1 MTGNIGTTEQS
12 SIGIEKTPSDVVPI
26 NHPYYLNAS
35 DSPGMNLLNVSFDG
49 TSYGNWKRGILISL
63 SAKNKLCFINDKS
76 EIPKED
82 STLFD
87 QWRRCNDMVIAWL
100 LNSLSKDI
108 AESLIY
114 SLTASYL
121 WNELEESCESKYFDD
136 EPLPSV
142 GQAYSI
148 LLNQESQRE
157 VHSGNLV
164 GTDSTAFSVNK
175 WNDRRSFNTK
185 KESTQISYP
194 DSSHPRNSQNTNQGN
209 NLFCTYCKKTN
220 HTISN
225 CYKLIGYPEG
235 YKFTNKPKKPMGNAR
250 VNAVNAAEEISG
262 ANVLSFQRNNIEI
275 PEGQAS
281 KVKGMNKHS
290 AFNINNFSKEQC
302 QQLIDMFT
310 SVQNGT
316 GSQEQHTA
324 NMAGISKFFAAYTSS
339 IKRFQTS
346 PWIIDTGASHHMTF
360 DKSLFHSF
368 KLLPHPVSVT
378 LPNSYK
384 GHTIQRKQIFGEAV
398 GGLFLLKG
406 HTSATMSTSSLLHPL
421 ENKVINSSSFSSV
434 SPVGSKVQSVPTI
447 PSSCSNFC
455 NPSFMNEMNCNSQN
469 FVSNKLWHFR
479 LGHLPYISMQKI
491 LGDSMQQPK
500 IFDFPC
506 DICPMARQTKLPF
519 PNSRISSQACFDMI
533 HIDTWGPY
541 KTQTYKGEKYFL
553 TIADDFS
560 RTTWTYLLSSKSN
573 AFPVLKSYL
582 AYVERQFGKKVK
594 VVRSDNAYELGSG
607 HLPSDFFL
615 YTRYYPSNHM
625 CGHPSTKWGG

>member
-1 MTGNIGTTEQS
+1 MSGNFGTTEQS

-35 DSPGMNLLNVSFDG
+35 DSPGMNLLNVSFNG

-63 SAKNKLCFINDKS
+63 SAKNELCFINDKS

-82 STLFD
+82 SPLFD

-114 SLTASYL
+114 SLTASDL
-121 WNELEESCESKYFDD
+121 WNELEESCDCKGGAKEHNQKMNEAIKLIQFLMGLNEAYSAVRANILMMK
-136 EPLPSV
+136 PLPSV

-220 HTISN
+220 HTIGN
-225 CYKLIGYPEG
+225 CYRLIGYPEG

-250 VNAVNAAEEISG
+250 VNAVNATEEISG
-262 ANVLSFQRNNIEI
+262 DNVLSFQRSNTEI

-290 AFNINNFSKEQC
+290 AFNINNFSKERC

-316 GSQEQHTA
+316 GSQEQHTV

-384 GHTIQRKQIFGEAV
+384 VNVHYTGDIVLSEHITLTNVFYVPSFKHNLFSVSQFIEETELEIIFSKKGCFIQGHTIQRKQIFGEAV
-398 GGLFLLKG
+398 GGLF
-406 HTSATMSTSSLLHPL
+406 
-421 ENKVINSSSFSSV
+421 
-434 SPVGSKVQSVPTI
+434 
-447 PSSCSNFC
+447 
-455 NPSFMNEMNCNSQN
+455 
-469 FVSNKLWHFR
+469 
-479 LGHLPYISMQKI
+479 
-491 LGDSMQQPK
+491 
-500 IFDFPC
+500 
-506 DICPMARQTKLPF
+506 
-519 PNSRISSQACFDMI
+519 
-533 HIDTWGPY
+533 
-541 KTQTYKGEKYFL
+541 
-553 TIADDFS
+553 
-560 RTTWTYLLSSKSN
+560 
-573 AFPVLKSYL
+573 
-582 AYVERQFGKKVK
+582 
-594 VVRSDNAYELGSG
+594 
-607 HLPSDFFL
+607 
-615 YTRYYPSNHM
+615 
-625 CGHPSTKWGG
+625 